1 MMELS
6 EDFIKFIQIGLT
18 VVGILTI
25 FLLFI
30 SYNVNL
36 LHDKTERE
44 VYVLGDYLT
53 ASKCLVA
60 VDGNNAIK
68 GLLEETDLTAI
79 ESDPSCIN
87 YPKGMVNISLINC
100 GTHTKCNWNFEL
112 STGSYV
118 GTTANFT
125 VAIEMD
131 AENGSIEPAKMTVT
145 L

>member
-30 SYNVNL
+30 SYNLNL
-36 LHDKTERE
+36 LHDKIERE

-53 ASKCLVA
+53 ASRCLA
-60 VDGNNAIK
+60 SIDGNNVIK
-68 GLLEETDLTAI
+68 GLLEEAKLTAI

-87 YPKGMVNISLINC
+87 YPNGMVNVSLINC
-100 GTHTKCNWNFEL
+100 GSGSCKWNFEL
-112 STGSYV
+112 NPGTTYV
-118 GTTANFT
+118 GKSANFT
-125 VAIEMD
+125 VAIEMND
-131 AENGSIEPAKMTVT
+131 GSIEPATMKVT

>member
-53 ASKCLVA
+53 ASSCLA
-60 VDGNNAIK
+60 SIDGNNVIK
-68 GLLEETDLTAI
+68 GLWEETKLTTV
-79 ESDPSCIN
+79 EHDPSCIN
-87 YPKGMVNISLINC
+87 YPKGMVNINLINC
-100 GTHTKCNWNFEL
+100 GTHTKCNWDFEF
-112 STGSYV
+112 STGTYV

-125 VAIEMD
+125 VAIEMND
-131 AENGSIEPAKMTVT
+131 GSIEPAKMMVT

>member
-44 VYVLGDYLT
+44 VYVLGDYLM
-53 ASKCLVA
+53 ASKCLA
-60 VDGNNAIK
+60 SIDGSNVIK
-68 GLLEETDLTAI
+68 GLLEETKLTTI
-79 ESDPSCIN
+79 ESNSPCIN
-87 YPKGMVNISLINC
+87 YPNGMVNVSLISC
-100 GTHTKCNWNFEL
+100 GARPKCKWNFEFKPGATYIGK
-112 STGSYV
+112 S
-118 GTTANFT
+118 ANFT
-125 VAIEMD
+125 VAIEMND
-131 AENGSIEPAKMTVT
+131 GSIEPAKMMVT